1 MFSALVIWD
10 LAATIERLRQPG
22 LGERPLIM
30 LCGEHH
36 LKVLATD
43 ARAREAGVR
52 PGDSRKQA
60 ELLCPNAAVLPA
72 RDEVYRRLFNEVSA
86 DLAHHIDRVEP
97 CYQPGKAWWLVLSDH
112 PQELEILR
120 GRVDCLLGGRV
131 TIGRGSG
138 KFVAQVAG
146 ASGAEHCRVAPGEEA
161 AFLAPFPVTL
171 LPLNADMQRRL
182 PMMGIRHIGDYAALS
197 RAAVFE
203 QWERH
208 GCWCYDLALG
218 IDARPLQAHQP
229 PPLLAGSLSFDEPI
243 ADREILLAACLRLA
257 SPLLN
262 QLGEREAG
270 RLILLLEDENRHR
283 HELHLRPSA
292 PLRSPAHFEKQL
304 PLLLEGLVAKAG
316 ITELSL
322 QLSELAALQPQQLS
336 LFEVTREQRSLRQA
350 VSAWQR
356 RFHET
361 VYQLTLTDVPRH
373 FPPALQYETEALGA

>member
-10 LAATIERLRQPG
+10 LAATIERLHQPG
-22 LGERPLIM
+22 LGERPLI
-30 LCGEHH
+30 LPCGEHH

-43 ARAREAGVR
+43 ARAREAGVC

-72 RDEVYRRLFNEVSA
+72 RDEVYRRLFAEVTA

-97 CYQPGKAWWLVLSDH
+97 CYQPGKACWLVLSDH
-112 PQELEILR
+112 AQELEILR
-120 GRVDCLLGGRV
+120 GRIECLLGGRV
-131 TIGRGSG
+131 TIGTASG

-146 ASGAEHCRVAPGEEA
+146 GSGLEQCRVAPGEEA
-161 AFLAPFPVTL
+161 AFLAPFPTTL

-182 PMMGIRHIGDYAALS
+182 PMMGIRRIGAFAALS

-208 GCWCYDLALG
+208 GCCCHDLALG
-218 IDARPLQAHQP
+218 IDARPLQAHQAP
-229 PPLLAGSLSFDEPI
+229 PVLAGSLSFDEPI

-257 SPLLN
+257 SPLLD
-262 QLGEREAG
+262 QLGQREAG
-270 RLILLLEDENRHR
+270 RLVLLLEDENRQR

-292 PLRSPAHFEKQL
+292 PLRNPAHFEKQL
-304 PLLLEGLVAKAG
+304 PPLLEKLMVRAG
-316 ITELSL
+316 ISELRL

-336 LFEVTREQRSLRQA
+336 LFEVTREGRSLRGA
-350 VSAWQR
+350 ITAWQQ

-361 VYQLTLTDVPRH
+361 VYQLSLTDVPRH
-373 FPPALQYETEALGA
+373 FPPALQYESEALGA